1 MFQNYYRLPIIDC
14 LKMACTDGKLYGYLR
29 NNANR
34 MRHIILVLVALVAL
48 GGLLPTIIAAPVA
61 PVLLDNPAAM
71 PEPAETSLL
80 TTPSIAA
87 FLNDS
92 WTPSS
97 FVPPLASQAA
107 GVLKNMTRNN
117 TTQESSTY
125 AIYDFLDDNYTSPAP
140 ASPTYTASAAGK
152 DKTLAWTGE
161 SIYQFLDDAW
171 TPSTPVEVYEQSPFK
186 QHQMN

>member
-80 TTPSIAA
+80 TTPSMAA

-97 FVPPLASQAA
+97 FVPPLASQAT

-117 TTQESSTY
+117 TTLESSTY
-125 AIYDFLDDNYTSPAP
+125 AIYDFLNDNYTSPAP

-152 DKTLAWTGE
+152 DKTVAWTGE